1 MKKVAITLLL
11 IVLGG
16 CATTHQYLP
25 VSDMSNLSPGNVLIK
40 VERRSEFMGSGRS
53 IEVSD
58 DGKVVGQVAPGE
70 TLIWQRP
77 SGIFEIQL
85 VPATLMVSDPV
96 PIKVDGKSGKQYDF
110 EMFWG
115 GNKFELQRRVP

>member
-1 MKKVAITLLL
+1 MRKWVIILLV

-25 VSDMSNLSPGNVLIK
+25 VSDLSNLSPGNVLVK

-58 DGKVVGQVAPGE
+58 DGKVAGQVAPGE
-70 TLIWQRP
+70 SLIWQR
-77 SGIFEIQL
+77 SAGIFEIQL
-85 VPATLMVSDPV
+85 VPAALMISDPV

-110 EMFWG
+110 EIFWG
-115 GNKFELQRRVP
+115 GNKFELQRSIP

>member
-1 MKKVAITLLL
+1 MRKGAIILLV

-16 CATTHQYLP
+16 CATTHQYFP
-25 VSDMSNLSPGNVLIK
+25 VSDVNNLSPGNVLIK
-40 VERRSEFMGSGRS
+40 VERRSDFMGSGRS

-70 TLIWQRP
+70 SLIWQRP
-77 SGIFEIQL
+77 AGIFEIQL
-85 VPATLMVSDPV
+85 VPKTLLLSDPV

-110 EMFWG
+110 EIFWG
-115 GNKFELQRRVP
+115 GNKFELQRRIL